1 MGLVRAVAL
10 NTFREAVRDRVFYNL
25 LLFAV
30 LLVGASLV
38 IGQLAAGQDVKII
51 KDLGLAASLLFG
63 VGIAVFIGIQLVA
76 REVER
81 RSVHATLSKP
91 VSRPTFLLG
100 KYVGLL
106 LTLGVNIV
114 VMAVALFAVL
124 AVYGALTP
132 PGVQAIWTAPAL
144 DPRLLAALALIY
156 VELAVVTAI
165 ALLFSTYSSAL
176 LSATFTSA
184 IWVAGHFVG
193 DLRAIEQVGAS
204 GATAWG
210 MAGLVGAAEPRAVR
224 HQGGSGAWHAG
235 PGSAGPGIGRLRHR
249 VQRRHVVDRSRDLPA
264 TGLQVTRRLPWLIGA
279 SVLLASAMPLQ
290 TMTIR
295 LRPERELPAV
305 LYLQTPAV
313 AKRVALSFDMLA
325 ADLYWM
331 RALQDF
337 GATRLRTAGPRTFE
351 NLYPFL
357 DLATALDPRFVVAYR
372 FGAIFLSEAPP
383 GGPGRPDLAV
393 RLLEKGVAA
402 TPDQWQY
409 FQDIGF
415 VHYWWTGDY
424 TKAAAAFSKGAAVP
438 GSPWWMQSL
447 AAVTLAEGGDRKT
460 SRLLWRALAQTP
472 DNDFLR
478 RDAQRRLVQLDAL
491 DQVDQLQALLAR
503 ARLGGLTAPWSWV
516 QLLQA
521 GILTTIPIDPTG
533 VPYAIDMN
541 SGRVDVGRQSPLW
554 PLPAEPRGLSAARK
568 AIQ

>member
-210 MAGLVGAAEPRAVR
+210 HGWSRGCCRTSRCSTSRRKWCMACRSRQRRSWHRSATASCTAPPCCRSQSRSSSDGTSSDATPSLADRRLGPAGLGDA
-224 HQGGSGAWHAG
+224 
-235 PGSAGPGIGRLRHR
+235 
-249 VQRRHVVDRSRDLPA
+249 
-264 TGLQVTRRLPWLIGA
+264 
-279 SVLLASAMPLQ
+279 
-290 TMTIR
+290 
-295 LRPERELPAV
+295 
-305 LYLQTPAV
+305 
-313 AKRVALSFDMLA
+313 A
-325 ADLYWM
+325 ADDDDPAAS
-331 RALQDF
+331 RA
-337 GATRLRTAGPRTFE
+337 
-351 NLYPFL
+351 
-357 DLATALDPRFVVAYR
+357 
-372 FGAIFLSEAPP
+372 
-383 GGPGRPDLAV
+383 
-393 RLLEKGVAA
+393 
-402 TPDQWQY
+402 
-409 FQDIGF
+409 
-415 VHYWWTGDY
+415 
-424 TKAAAAFSKGAAVP
+424 
-438 GSPWWMQSL
+438 
-447 AAVTLAEGGDRKT
+447 
-460 SRLLWRALAQTP
+460 
-472 DNDFLR
+472 
-478 RDAQRRLVQLDAL
+478 
-491 DQVDQLQALLAR
+491 
-503 ARLGGLTAPWSWV
+503 
-516 QLLQA
+516 
-521 GILTTIPIDPTG
+521 
-533 VPYAIDMN
+533 
-541 SGRVDVGRQSPLW
+541 
-554 PLPAEPRGLSAARK
+554 
-568 AIQ
+568 